1 MQSGVSYRLT
11 VRQGPV
17 PGKVIELAKEVLVI
31 GRDVNNDIVVNDAE
45 VSRTHT
51 RLTLQGEGYLAE
63 DLASTNG
70 TFING
75 QRLTTPRLL
84 RSGDM
89 LGMGETVVME
99 FGMIKGSADSTV
111 VAAGSF
117 SYAPPPAAA
126 SSPADAGPRPPT
138 APLRAPEPESMMFN
152 PSAPPAPTPV
162 AAAPMD
168 APPPSVPDFAPPKK
182 DNRMLIIGG
191 ACGCLTLCGCG
202 ALVAAAYYAYQSG
215 MLKQFGF

>member
-17 PGKVIELAKEVLVI
+17 PGKVIELAKDVLVI

-89 LGMGETVVME
+89 LGLGETVVME

-117 SYAPPPAAA
+117 AYTPPPAAA
-126 SSPADAGPRPPT
+126 SSPVDAGPRPAT
-138 APLRAPEPESMMFN
+138 APLRAPEPPPSMMYN
-152 PSAPPAPTPV
+152 PSAPIAPAPV
-162 AAAPMD
+162 EAP
-168 APPPSVPDFAPPKK
+168 APAVPDFAPPKK

-191 ACGCLTLCGCG
+191 TCGCLTLCLCMALIAG
-202 ALVAAAYYAYQSG
+202 AWYAYTNGLLQ
-215 MLKQFGF
+215 QFGF

>member
-51 RLTLQGEGYLAE
+51 RLTLQADGYLVE

-70 TFING
+70 TFVNG

-89 LGMGETVVME
+89 LGLGETVVME

-117 SYAPPPAAA
+117 SYAPPAPAA

-138 APLRAPEPESMMFN
+138 APLKAPEPPSMMFN
-152 PSAPPAPTPV
+152 PSGAPVEPAPAPAAPP
-162 AAAPMD
+162 M
-168 APPPSVPDFAPPKK
+168 PDFAPPKK

-191 ACGCLTLCGCG
+191 VCGCLTICLCLALIAG
-202 ALVAAAYYAYQSG
+202 AWYAYTNG
-215 MLKQFGF
+215 MLSQFGF

>member
-11 VRQGPV
+11 VRQGPI
-17 PGKVIELAKEVLVI
+17 PGKVIELAKDVLVI
-31 GRDVNNDIVVNDAE
+31 GRDVNNDVVVNDAE
-45 VSRTHT
+45 VSRTHA
-51 RLTLQGEGYLAE
+51 RLTLQGDGYLVE

-99 FGMIKGSADSTV
+99 FGAIKTGADATV
-111 VAAGSF
+111 VAASSF
-117 SYAPPPAAA
+117 SYPSPAAPAA

-138 APLRAPEPESMMFN
+138 APLGSAAPQPAPSMMFN
-152 PSAPPAPTPV
+152 PSSAPAEPPTP
-162 AAAPMD
+162 D
-168 APPPSVPDFAPPKK
+168 LAPPKK

-191 ACGCLTLCGCG
+191 VCGCLTLCLCIALIAG
-202 ALVAAAYYAYQSG
+202 AWYAYSNG
-215 MLKQFGF
+215 MLRQFGF

>member
-11 VRQGPV
+11 VRQGPI

-31 GRDVNNDIVVNDAE
+31 GRDVNNDVVVNDAE
-45 VSRTHT
+45 VSRTHA
-51 RLTLQGEGYLAE
+51 RLTLQADGYLVE

-99 FGMIKGSADSTV
+99 FGAIKTSADATV
-111 VAAGSF
+111 VAANSF
-117 SYAPPPAAA
+117 SYPPPAPSA
-126 SSPADAGPRPPT
+126 SAPADAAPRPPT
-138 APLRAPEPESMMFN
+138 APLRAAEPQPAPSMMFN
-152 PSAPPAPTPV
+152 PSSAPAP
-162 AAAPMD
+162 D
-168 APPPSVPDFAPPKK
+168 APPTPDFAPPKK
-182 DNRMLIIGG
+182 DNRMLIVGG
-191 ACGCLTLCGCG
+191 VCGCLTLCLCVALIAG
-202 ALVAAAYYAYQSG
+202 AWYAYSNG
-215 MLKQFGF
+215 MLTF